1 MEARGLRARI
11 LRFRA
16 LPIAE
21 AALVSAIWASSFVGV
36 KVAFA
41 YAGPFTVAALR
52 YSMAGFVLLP
62 AVIAFSVD
70 REKPAV
76 RVWPR
81 LFAIGLAQYLIGN
94 GALFFALTMVRPTAA
109 SLALCLTP
117 IPVWALEFFYLKE
130 RSGILHLLGIVVAMG
145 GTALFFLSGFEPI
158 PPLAIGMLALATI
171 SFAVLPVFGRDLAR
185 SGDVD
190 NLVLTGVPLV
200 IGGGGLL
207 IVAFLIEGIPHLPL
221 AGWAII
227 VGLALVNTLAAY
239 LLFNHALRSLHAG
252 EANILLNLS
261 PIGTA
266 LIAWGALGDRLTP
279 LQMLALAIALVGTS
293 LAQSRRG
300 RTIAP
305 FE

>member
-1 MEARGLRARI
+1 MKDGRLIPGL
-11 LRFRA
+11 LRSRV

-21 AALVSAIWASSFVGV
+21 AVLVSAIWASSFVGV

-62 AVIAFSVD
+62 AVIAFSAGGA
-70 REKPAV
+70 RPAA

-81 LFAIGLAQYLIGN
+81 LFAIGLSQYLIGN
-94 GALFFALTMVRPTAA
+94 GALFLALTLVRPTAA
-109 SLALCLTP
+109 SLSLCLTP
-117 IPVWALEFFYLKE
+117 IPVLALEFFYLKE

-145 GTALFFLSGFEPI
+145 GTVLFFSFGLQPV

-185 SGDVD
+185 SGDVS
-190 NLVLTGVPLV
+190 NLVLTGIPLV

-207 IVAFLIEGIPHLPL
+207 IVAFLVEGIPRLPL
-221 AGWAII
+221 AGWGII
-227 VGLALVNTLAAY
+227 VGLAAVNTLAAY

-252 EANILLNLS
+252 EANILLNLT

-266 LIAWGALGDRLTP
+266 LIAWGALGDRLRP
-279 LQMLALAIALVGTS
+279 MQMLAMAIALIGIS
-293 LAQSRRG
+293 LAQLRRG
-300 RTIAP
+300 RTFPPI
-305 FE
+305 E